1 MKPCYVR
8 TFIFKA
14 MGHPGCILP
23 HLTKAMTLAIKW
35 QVVLVLW
42 VLQCL
47 RVLFGRHSPR
57 NTLPKTS
64 ISPPRHSWRW
74 FSFSLSV
81 GYLSSLEGTV
91 FVQETTLSFD
101 GKTSGTASKNQGRF
115 LKFTPSFARTH
126 KNSARDGIRYHII
139 WSYCWWFKNPANQL
153 RLVVYPCL
161 SMFIPLFT
169 DVLYVLYIQT
179 VVGLGISESW
189 TVMSSLSFPRFWSSC
204 LRRSG
209 VLVRIVNPGVLYLD
223 IPRTPQAA
231 IVASGSRYGGVL
243 RSLRCIYMSHS
254 IHVWVYL
261 PTIGVFLW

>member
-1 MKPCYVR
+1 
-8 TFIFKA
+8 
-14 MGHPGCILP
+14 
-23 HLTKAMTLAIKW
+23 MTLAIKW

-47 RVLFGRHSPR
+47 RVLFGWHSPR
-57 NTLPKTS
+57 ITLPKTN

-74 FSFSLSV
+74 FSLSLSV
-81 GYLSSLEGTV
+81 GYDSSLEGTV
-91 FVQETTLSFD
+91 FFQETTLSFD

-179 VVGLGISESW
+179 VVGLGISESF
-189 TVMSSLSFPRFWSSC
+189 SPYHFHGLP
-204 LRRSG
+204 
-209 VLVRIVNPGVLYLD
+209 IPPGFDLH
-223 IPRTPQAA
+223 AF
-231 IVASGSRYGGVL
+231 GGVATFASFTVFSTLTSPGRL
-243 RSLRCIYMSHS
+243 RLPVVSGIWPGLK
-254 IHVWVYL
+254 VLKVYL
-261 PTIGVFLW
+261 YIP